1 MHRKRAKDLLVLLFA
16 GSVYFSALV
25 VNDASLNTGKLYGF
39 GLSVLLYFIFG
50 MNGETERWRSGEIIR
65 TILCLLIVA
74 AGLYEAVFGLL
85 QLYGFQMSKHA
96 LFRLTG
102 TFLNPGP
109 YAGFLA
115 VVAPVALFYFLNTK
129 GVKGAKFIKYFGLVA
144 LITILLVLPAA
155 MSRAAWLAAT
165 AGCLTTVYRRYAPKR
180 HISNY
185 YQRYRKRVWIMACA
199 LTLVASLS
207 LTGIYYLK
215 KDSADGRLL
224 TWKISL
230 KTAMKHPLGVGLGNF
245 SGAYGDEQAAYFA
258 SGQGSEQEEYVAGNP
273 EYAFNEYLQ
282 ILVESG
288 IVSFLLFMAIV
299 FLSLRSLLKSHA
311 GMAGSL
317 VALLVFACFSYP
329 FRFWEFL
336 AVFVFLIAAENN
348 EPQER
353 PGSQKS
359 FIPYKIRASIA
370 AAVIFSLI
378 IVIRQIPCHKAS
390 KTWER
395 SRFLYHSE
403 SYKNVI
409 EAYKPL
415 YPYLNDKIQFLFE
428 YARSLSNIGLM
439 DQTRNDALTESNH
452 VLQRAAKISCDPM
465 LYNIMGKNYQGLKQY
480 AEAERCFRK
489 AANIVPNRVY
499 PYYLLALMYAEAGE
513 TEKAKA
519 MARIVLTKEPKVHSQ
534 AIDEM
539 REKMNKLIFTDY
551 E

>member
-1 MHRKRAKDLLVLLFA
+1 MYRKWLKDLLVLLFA

-25 VNDASLNTGKLYGF
+25 VNDASRNTGKLYGF
-39 GLSVLLYFIFG
+39 GLFVLLYFIFG
-50 MNGETERWRSGEIIR
+50 MNGKTGRWRYGEIIR

-74 AGLYEAVFGLL
+74 AGLYEAAFGLL

-96 LFRLTG
+96 FFRVTG

-115 VVAPVALFYFLNTK
+115 VVAPVALFYFLNAK
-129 GVKGAKFIKYFGLVA
+129 GIKGADFIKYFGLVA

-165 AGCLTTVYRRYAPKR
+165 AGCLTTVCIRYAPKR

-329 FRFWEFL
+329 FYFGEFL
-336 AVFVFLIAAENN
+336 AVFVFLIAAENS
-348 EPQER
+348 EPQQ
-353 PGSQKS
+353 STA
-359 FIPYKIRASIA
+359 IR
-370 AAVIFSLI
+370 
-378 IVIRQIPCHKAS
+378 
-390 KTWER
+390 
-395 SRFLYHSE
+395 
-403 SYKNVI
+403 
-409 EAYKPL
+409 
-415 YPYLNDKIQFLFE
+415 
-428 YARSLSNIGLM
+428 
-439 DQTRNDALTESNH
+439 
-452 VLQRAAKISCDPM
+452 
-465 LYNIMGKNYQGLKQY
+465 
-480 AEAERCFRK
+480 
-489 AANIVPNRVY
+489 
-499 PYYLLALMYAEAGE
+499 
-513 TEKAKA
+513 
-519 MARIVLTKEPKVHSQ
+519 
-534 AIDEM
+534 EM
-539 REKMNKLIFTDY
+539 REEMKGLINAG
-551 E
+551 